1 MNMYSYKY
9 FVGEIILSVAIPYS
23 LNGFVYIEQVKR
35 KRKKIIIFLANVRSV
50 SFQHSSN
57 HPGGFLVMRGL

>member
-23 LNGFVYIEQVKR
+23 LNGFVDREQVKR
-35 KRKKIIIFLANVRSV
+35 KRKKIIIFLDNIRSV

-57 HPGGFLVMRGL
+57 NPVVFF